1 MRSRRNITSMQNDYI
16 LQKERAEKRA
26 AKKRKLLRRRLTVF
40 FVFTAIVSYFLISTL
55 ISQAAQ
61 IKEIEE
67 EKVELEKTL
76 AKVEREQ
83 SMLEDEV
90 VKLNDDE
97 YIGKLIRSEYFLSEN
112 GEIIFSIPKE
122 EEKVSY

>member
-112 GEIIFSIPKE
+112 GEIIFSIPKK

>member
-1 MRSRRNITSMQNDYI
+1 MQNDYI

-112 GEIIFSIPKE
+112 GEIIFSIPKK